1 MKKTIKLVGLALIAM
16 SVMPIASCSGD
27 DKDVTPPGQDDIE
40 NETGMRLTRVGNDR
54 YSYDSEGRCIA
65 VRTSDY
71 SFTIDWD
78 KGEIFTGDSD
88 DPDGTIL
95 NFKTNGKGYITEF
108 SESWDYED
116 FAGPYKGNAKCVLT
130 YDKSGHLIK
139 SVYHSEGS
147 GSENGHEFEFEGE
160 MIHNLTWEDGNLVHV
175 NSFEDYTENGERE
188 VYDYSY
194 EISYN
199 TNQENVYKQ
208 WTEGMLLNA
217 LDGLVYTE
225 LGHIGAYGVGS
236 VNFPV
241 NIYAEE
247 GNSTNNYS
255 IKISTNS
262 DGLISKEVLDGETL
276 NYVYDQIGTRSE
288 VFDQILPAKNK
299 KNHFFLRR
307 HRMRK

>member
-16 SVMPIASCSGD
+16 SVMPIASCGGD

-40 NETGMRLTRVGNDR
+40 KETGMRLTRVGSDR

-65 VRTSDY
+65 IRTSDY

-78 KGEIFTGDSD
+78 KGEIFTRDSD
-88 DPDGTIL
+88 DPDGSTI
-95 NFKTNGKGYITEF
+95 NFKTNGKGYITEM
-108 SESWDYED
+108 SSSWDYVDSEG
-116 FAGPYKGNAKCVLT
+116 AYKGNEKFILT
-130 YDKSGHLIK
+130 YDKSGHLVK
-139 SVYHSEGS
+139 SVCHSESS
-147 GSENGHEFEFEGE
+147 GFENGQEFEFEGE

-188 VYDYSY
+188 VDEDSY

-217 LDGLVYTE
+217 LDGLIYIE
-225 LGHIGAYGVGS
+225 LGHIGAYGVGP

-241 NIYAEE
+241 NIEAEE
-247 GNSTNNYS
+247 GNSKDNHS
-255 IKISTNS
+255 IKIYTNS
-262 DGLISKEVLDGETL
+262 DGLISKEVLDGQTL

-288 VFDQILPAKNK
+288 IFDQILPAKNK
-299 KNHFFLRR
+299 KKHFFPRR
-307 HRMRK
+307 HRVKK